1 MMYLGIDVSK
11 AKLHTAL
18 ELSEQERV
26 KLKTK
31 TVPNTAAGVEALI
44 DWLGRQGARPE
55 AVHVVL
61 EATGPYHETAAE
73 LLHGRGLT
81 VSIVNPAQ
89 ARDFARGLAVR
100 TKTDAVDAKV
110 LARFGALLKPAPW
123 TPPSPEVRALRA
135 LLARQRALIEDLR
148 RERNRLEK
156 VEATHTPALVRDSVR
171 ESIAFLEEALAKLQ
185 QQIDD
190 HLDGHPQL
198 REDVDLL
205 TSIPAIG
212 LKVAQRFVALL
223 QSRPFTSAQQFAA
236 YLGLVPVERQS
247 GTSVQGRPRLS
258 KAGPAH
264 ARATLYM
271 AAVTAIRYNPHV
283 KDLYERLLARGKPK
297 MVALG
302 AAMRKLAHICF
313 GVFKNRRP
321 YQPDYASA
329 A

>member
-1 MMYLGIDVSK
+1 M
-11 AKLHTAL
+11 
-18 ELSEQERV
+18 
-26 KLKTK
+26 
-31 TVPNTAAGVEALI
+31 
-44 DWLGRQGARPE
+44 
-55 AVHVVL
+55 
-61 EATGPYHETAAE
+61 
-73 LLHGRGLT
+73 
-81 VSIVNPAQ
+81 
-89 ARDFARGLAVR
+89 
-100 TKTDAVDAKV
+100 
-110 LARFGALLKPAPW
+110 RF
-123 TPPSPEVRALRA
+123 LRA

-205 TSIPAIG
+205 TSIPAVG

-247 GTSVQGRPRLS
+247 GTSVQGRARLS

-264 ARATLYM
+264 ARAPSTWPPSPPFATTHTSRTSTNASWRAASPRWSPSAPPCGNSPTSVSACSRTVVPTSPITLPRLDGKDGIF
-271 AAVTAIRYNPHV
+271 AVRSS
-283 KDLYERLLARGKPK
+283 L
-297 MVALG
+297 
-302 AAMRKLAHICF
+302 
-313 GVFKNRRP
+313 
-321 YQPDYASA
+321 Q
-329 A
+329 